1 MFRFTELLLTEDGS
15 QIEKKYP
22 VLMQITHVCCEQR
35 DSFYLIYVEGFNEKS
50 YVIPVNDKNLLEQI
64 YNYIATNDDK
74 NFNELNLYAYDD
86 YETDESNWG
95 LDYENREEVL
105 FDSCLKNNKES
116 SVGIGYDSSVMD
128 NLCDEL
134 RTMETSMNLKPHD
147 YGL

>member
-1 MFRFTELLLTEDGS
+1 
-15 QIEKKYP
+15 
-22 VLMQITHVCCEQR
+22 MQITYVYCEQR

-50 YVIPVNDKNLLEQI
+50 YVIPVKDKNLLEQI

-86 YETDESNWG
+86 YDTDESNWG

-105 FDSCLKNNKES
+105 FDFCLQNNKES

>member
-1 MFRFTELLLTEDGS
+1 M
-15 QIEKKYP
+15 
-22 VLMQITHVCCEQR
+22 
-35 DSFYLIYVEGFNEKS
+35 EGFNEKS

-86 YETDESNWG
+86 YETDESNWA

-105 FDSCLKNNKES
+105 FDFCLQNNKES
-116 SVGIGYDSSVMD
+116 SVVD

>member
-95 LDYENREEVL
+95 LDYENREEWAKKML
-105 FDSCLKNNKES
+105 INISKAGFFSSDRTIAEYNKD
-116 SVGIGYDSSVMD
+116 IWK
-128 NLCDEL
+128 L
-134 RTMETSMNLKPHD
+134 
-147 YGL
+147 

>member
-15 QIEKKYP
+15 QIAKKYP

-35 DSFYLIYVEGFNEKS
+35 DSFYLIYVEGFNEN

-105 FDSCLKNNKES
+105 FDFCLQNNKE
-116 SVGIGYDSSVMD
+116 SSVMD